1 MKTVAITILLFVVL
15 FVVLV
20 SGVSAGDQLVAK
32 QEVKLINSWNEAS
45 LIKTVSCVLT
55 KGESVEVIDVSTLNL
70 GSSDKETIIYVR
82 SNERDCQGWGFPD
95 QFKRQ

>member
-15 FVVLV
+15 FVILV

-32 QEVKLINSWNEAS
+32 REVKLINSWDEAS

-55 KGESVEVIDVSTLNL
+55 KGESVEVVDVSTLNL

-82 SNERDCQGWGFPD
+82 SNERSCQGWGFPD

>member
-15 FVVLV
+15 FVILV

-32 QEVKLINSWNEAS
+32 REVKLVNSWNEAS

-55 KGESVEVIDVSTLNL
+55 KGESVEVIDISTLNL

-82 SNERDCQGWGFPD
+82 SNERGCQGWGFPD